1 MDVCSSQVG
10 SAPSYI
16 CDHRAVLARR
26 ILLFCSIVLLAAALS
41 SALTTSTRDDG
52 QDAVAPPVAAAAPPT
67 ARVTAALPDDA
78 TVSAQVGDVVELNV
92 TADEPERVEIRDLGV
107 DAVVGPGLPAKLL
120 VVTDRAGE
128 FAVTLRYS
136 GREIGTLTVTD
147 R

>member
-1 MDVCSSQVG
+1 MDVCSSQV
-10 SAPSYI
+10 PSVPSDI

-26 ILLFCSIVLLAAALS
+26 LLLFCSIVLLAAALS

-52 QDAVAPPVAAAAPPT
+52 QESVTPPVAAPAPT
-67 ARVTAALPDDA
+67 ARVMAALPGDD
-78 TVSAQVGDVVELNV
+78 TVSARVGDVVELNV
-92 TADEPERVEIRDLGV
+92 TADETERVEIRDLGV

-120 VVTDRAGE
+120 VVADRAGE

-136 GREIGTLTVTD
+136 GREIGTLTVAA